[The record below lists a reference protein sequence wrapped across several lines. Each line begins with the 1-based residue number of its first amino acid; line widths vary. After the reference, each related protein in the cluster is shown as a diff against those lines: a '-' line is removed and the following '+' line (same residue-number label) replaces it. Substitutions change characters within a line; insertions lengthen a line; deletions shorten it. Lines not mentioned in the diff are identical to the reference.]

1 MSLLRLTDGRSR
13 LVNLELER
21 RLLAVDPRR
30 PVHPLPPSRTTVDE
44 DVLTRIL
51 AGSSFAIVAKDKPVY
66 ARVLHREH
74 GWAKGRIGKELGMS
88 GTKVNKH

>member
-1 MSLLRLTDGRSR
+1 M
-13 LVNLELER
+13 
-21 RLLAVDPRR
+21 
-30 PVHPLPPSRTTVDE
+30 
-44 DVLTRIL
+44 